1 MFPVGRVKVIF
12 NAVIRSTGELFC
24 NVGPLITLPLMK
36 IKYHPFLLFVYRIF
50 LDIGIKV
57 IVPAKAGVK
66 VKFNLP
72 FSTLFAGSS
81 GYFVLLFESL
91 GDIGPTFCPICGH

>member
-1 MFPVGRVKVIF
+1 MFSVGRVKVVF
-12 NAVIRSTGELFC
+12 DTVIRSSGELFC
-24 NVGPLITLPLMK
+24 NVGPLITQALMK
-36 IKYHPFLLFVYRIF
+36 IKYHPFLILVYRIF

-57 IVPAKAGVK
+57 IVPA
-66 VKFNLP
+66 

-81 GYFVLLFESL
+81 GYFVLVFESL